1 MAVPLSGSLLR
12 EEEMTEKKYLSLLGA
27 ACLVVA
33 LLCMVALLG
42 RQSRRQEQV
51 ETALLNSSYSPN
63 LSQVDIA
70 EGEASI
76 SLHCGNLSGRLL
88 WWGRT
93 GFGMAAENPASH
105 KSLVFPVDPV
115 VMGEFL
121 SAMEEVRSLTVVSRK
136 QDNLASFG
144 LGEGQGVRASF
155 GLSDG
160 TTVSQILFGDRNYS
174 GHRIYL
180 KTPDSPVYQG
190 QDQFYPWLTTSA
202 KSWADMALVSQQLL
216 GISGGAQVQRLTMG
230 CASKDGGFSQLVLAP
245 TQEDFS
251 SKVSRLLSLRG
262 GSLIHPQ
269 VAEGRPLLAEIVVD
283 TGFGTSATLRVY
295 QGSQSQ
301 TDQEISSYYLVPQ
314 YSTLLEHNGSTG
326 SGVRGDGSLPT
337 MCYGLEISSWTWDSI
352 LTLME

>member
-1 MAVPLSGSLLR
+1 MDVPPSGSLLW

-33 LLCMVALLG
+33 LLCVVALLG

-70 EGEASI
+70 EGETSI
-76 SLHCGNLSGRLL
+76 SLHRGNVSGRLL
-88 WWGRT
+88 WWGRA
-93 GFGMAAENPASH
+93 GLGMATGNPATD
-105 KSLVFPVDPV
+105 KSLVFLVDPV
-115 VMGEFL
+115 VMNEFL

-136 QDNLASFG
+136 RDNLSSFG
-144 LGEGQGVRASF
+144 LDDGQGVRASF
-155 GLSDG
+155 SLSDG
-160 TTVSQILFGDRNYS
+160 ATVSQILFGDRNYS

-190 QDQFYPWLTTSA
+190 QDQFYPWLTSSA

-216 GISGGAQVQRLTMG
+216 GISGGDQVQRLTMR
-230 CASKDGGFSQLVLAP
+230 CASKDGGFSRLVLAP

-262 GSLIHPQ
+262 GTLIHPQ
-269 VAEGRPLLAEIVVD
+269 VAEGRPLLAEIAVD

-314 YSTLLEHNGSTG
+314 YSNLLEHNGSAG
-326 SGVRGDGSLPT
+326 SGVTADDSVPT
-337 MCYGLEISSWTWDSI
+337 MCYGLEISGWTWDSI
-352 LTLME
+352 RTLME